1 VPFQIKGK
9 CAYQDNRL
17 RVISRGGQNMKK
29 SNLGKIIDQ
38 GVVVVIALIVAAAI
52 SYTGGTVMAITH
64 MQPFQQCDICDACDV
79 P

>member
-1 VPFQIKGK
+1 
-9 CAYQDNRL
+9 
-17 RVISRGGQNMKK
+17 MKK

>member
-1 VPFQIKGK
+1 
-9 CAYQDNRL
+9 
-17 RVISRGGQNMKK
+17 MKK

-64 MQPFQQCDICDACDV
+64 MQPFQQCDICDAFDV